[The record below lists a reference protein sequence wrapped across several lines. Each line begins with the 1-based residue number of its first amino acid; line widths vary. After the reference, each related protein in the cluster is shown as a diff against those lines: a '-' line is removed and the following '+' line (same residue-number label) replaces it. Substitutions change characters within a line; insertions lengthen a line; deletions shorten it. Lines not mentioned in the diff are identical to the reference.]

1 MSSHEETHAE
11 LEHIVDDLVQWLSIT
26 ELGMTR
32 LLERA
37 SEDRIEE
44 ETEDTENSADMKLQ
58 DVDDNKNELV
68 LVAR

>member
-11 LEHIVDDLVQWLSIT
+11 LEHIVDDLVQWLSIA
-26 ELGMTR
+26 ELGLTG

-44 ETEDTENSADMKLQ
+44 ETEDTENGADMKLQ
-58 DVDDNKNELV
+58 DVDDNKELA
-68 LVAR
+68 LAAR